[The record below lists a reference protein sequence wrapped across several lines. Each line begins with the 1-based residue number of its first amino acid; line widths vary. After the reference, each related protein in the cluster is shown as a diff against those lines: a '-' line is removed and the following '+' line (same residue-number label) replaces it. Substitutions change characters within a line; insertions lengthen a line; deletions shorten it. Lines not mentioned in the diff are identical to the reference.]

1 MSEPDFEGKS
11 LEVTIFEGKKILARE
26 IAGKKVFNKTNLREK
41 KRKSTVF
48 QALKSFLA
56 NLFGPRNSIFL
67 TLKTS
72 NVKKQKK

>member
-11 LEVTIFEGKKILARE
+11 LEVTIFEGKKIFARE

-56 NLFGPRNSIFL
+56 NLFGPR
-67 TLKTS
+67 
-72 NVKKQKK
+72 